1 MHIFFS
7 LNKVKLIDLTLP
19 FVFCSSGFSETIE
32 YVCSYK
38 KTIQTNPYDNKVH
51 VEKNPKLAN
60 YKQNIIVD
68 LKMERVTRIYSFD
81 RWDGEKNIREN
92 KEITS
97 PISKASRDLG
107 VPNKLIYW
115 HEETLGKKGI
125 HDGQV
130 SIFALA
136 TWTRTTLTRSYISV
150 ISAYDTHYDCK
161 IKEASLILQS

>member
-1 MHIFFS
+1 MYKIFR
-7 LNKVKLIDLTLP
+7 LNKLTKIILVTLP
-19 FVFCSSGFSETIE
+19 VVFCSSGISETIE

-38 KTIQTNPYDNKVH
+38 KTILTNPYDNKVH

-60 YKQNIIVD
+60 YKQNIIVN
-68 LKMERVTRIYSFD
+68 LKTERVTRAYSYD
-81 RWDGEKNIREN
+81 RWDGEKNIKEK

-97 PISKASRDLG
+97 PVSKASRDLG

-125 HDGQV
+125 YDGQV
-130 SIFALA
+130 SVFALA

-161 IKEASLILQS
+161 IKDA

>member
-1 MHIFFS
+1 MHTFFI
-7 LNKVKLIDLTLP
+7 LNKVKKIFLLTLTI
-19 FVFCSSGFSETIE
+19 VFCEGGISETIE

-51 VEKNPKLAN
+51 VEKNPKLVN

-68 LKMERVTRIYSFD
+68 LKTKRVTREYSYD
-81 RWDGEKNIREN
+81 TWNGEENIRE
-92 KEITS
+92 KKRVTS

-125 HDGQV
+125 YDGQV
-130 SIFALA
+130 SVFALA
-136 TWTRTTLTRSYISV
+136 TWTRTTLIRSYISV

-161 IKEASLILQS
+161 IKDTK

>member
-1 MHIFFS
+1 MYTFFC
-7 LNKVKLIDLTLP
+7 LNKVKKILLPTLLI
-19 FVFCSSGFSETIE
+19 VFCSSGVSRTIE

-51 VEKNPKLAN
+51 VEKNPKLVN

-68 LKMERVTRIYSFD
+68 LKTERVTREYAYD
-81 RWDGEKNIREN
+81 TWNGEKNIREN
-92 KEITS
+92 KRVTS

-125 HDGQV
+125 YDGQV

-150 ISAYDTHYDCK
+150 ITAYDTHYDCK
-161 IKEASLILQS
+161 IKDAK

>member
-7 LNKVKLIDLTLP
+7 LNKVTIIALTLP
-19 FVFCSSGFSETIE
+19 FVFCSSGLSETIE

-38 KTIQTNPYDNKVH
+38 KTIQTNPYDTKVH

-68 LKMERVTRIYSFD
+68 LKTERVTRAYSYD
-81 RWDGEKNIREN
+81 RWDGEKNIREH

-97 PISKASRDLG
+97 PISKASRELG
-107 VPNKLIYW
+107 IPNKLIYW
-115 HEETLGKKGI
+115 HEETFGKKGI
-125 HDGQV
+125 YDGQV

-161 IKEASLILQS
+161 IKEAK

>member
-7 LNKVKLIDLTLP
+7 LNKVKVIFLTLP
-19 FVFCSSGFSETIE
+19 FVYCSSGFSETIE

-68 LKMERVTRIYSFD
+68 IKMERVTRIYSFD

-97 PISKASRDLG
+97 PISKASRELG
-107 VPNKLIYW
+107 IPNKLNY
-115 HEETLGKKGI
+115 
-125 HDGQV
+125 
-130 SIFALA
+130 
-136 TWTRTTLTRSYISV
+136 
-150 ISAYDTHYDCK
+150 
-161 IKEASLILQS
+161 

>member
-1 MHIFFS
+1 MYTYFS
-7 LNKVKLIDLTLP
+7 LNKLP
-19 FVFCSSGFSETIE
+19 NIIFVILPVVFCGSGISETIE
-32 YVCSYK
+32 YVCSYQ
-38 KTIQTNPYDNKVH
+38 KTILTNPYDNKVH

-60 YKQNIIVD
+60 YKQKVIVN
-68 LKMERVTRIYSFD
+68 LKTERVTREYSYD
-81 RWDGEKNIREN
+81 NWDGEKNIREI
-92 KEITS
+92 KEVTS

-125 HDGQV
+125 YDGQV
-130 SIFALA
+130 SVFALA

-161 IKEASLILQS
+161 IKDVK

>member
-1 MHIFFS
+1 M
-7 LNKVKLIDLTLP
+7 
-19 FVFCSSGFSETIE
+19 
-32 YVCSYK
+32 
-38 KTIQTNPYDNKVH
+38 
-51 VEKNPKLAN
+51 AN

-68 LKMERVTRIYSFD
+68 LKTERVTREYSYD

-125 HDGQV
+125 YDGQV
-130 SIFALA
+130 SVFALA

-161 IKEASLILQS
+161 IKDTK

>member
-1 MHIFFS
+1 MYTFFS
-7 LNKVKLIDLTLP
+7 LNKVKKIVLITLP
-19 FVFCSSGFSETIE
+19 VVCCTSGSSETIG

-68 LKMERVTRIYSFD
+68 LKTKRVTREYSYD
-81 RWDGEKNIREN
+81 TWNGEKNIRE
-92 KEITS
+92 KKRVTS

-125 HDGQV
+125 YDGQV
-130 SIFALA
+130 SVFALA

-150 ISAYDTHYDCK
+150 ITAYDTHYDCK
-161 IKEASLILQS
+161 IKDAK

>member
-1 MHIFFS
+1 MYTFFS
-7 LNKVKLIDLTLP
+7 LNKVKKIVLITLP
-19 FVFCSSGFSETIE
+19 VVCCNSGNSETIG

-51 VEKNPKLAN
+51 VEKNPKLVN
-60 YKQNIIVD
+60 FKQNITVD
-68 LKMERVTRIYSFD
+68 FKTERVTREYSYD
-81 RWDGEKNIREN
+81 TWNGEKNIREN
-92 KEITS
+92 KRVTS

-125 HDGQV
+125 YDGQV
-130 SIFALA
+130 SVFALA

-150 ISAYDTHYDCK
+150 ISAYDTHYDCE
-161 IKEASLILQS
+161 IKDAK

>member
-1 MHIFFS
+1 MHTFFS
-7 LNKVKLIDLTLP
+7 LNKVKKLVLLILP
-19 FVFCSSGFSETIE
+19 VIFCGSGISDTIE

-68 LKMERVTRIYSFD
+68 LKTKRVTREYSYD
-81 RWDGEKNIREN
+81 TWNGEKNIRE
-92 KEITS
+92 KKRVTS

-125 HDGQV
+125 FDGQV
-130 SIFALA
+130 SVFALA

-161 IKEASLILQS
+161 IKDAK

>member
-1 MHIFFS
+1 MYTIFR
-7 LNKVKLIDLTLP
+7 LNKLTKIILVTLP
-19 FVFCSSGFSETIE
+19 VVFCSSGISETIE

-38 KTIQTNPYDNKVH
+38 KTILTNPYDNKVH

-68 LKMERVTRIYSFD
+68 LKTERVTRAYSYD
-81 RWDGEKNIREN
+81 RWDGEKNIKEK

-97 PISKASRDLG
+97 PVSKASRDLG

-125 HDGQV
+125 YDGQV
-130 SIFALA
+130 SVFALA

-161 IKEASLILQS
+161 IKDA

>member
-7 LNKVKLIDLTLP
+7 LNKVKIIVLTLP

-60 YKQNIIVD
+60 YKQNVVVD

-125 HDGQV
+125 YDGQV

-161 IKEASLILQS
+161 IKEAK

>member
-7 LNKVKLIDLTLP
+7 LNKVKIIFLTLP
-19 FVFCSSGFSETIE
+19 FVFCSSGFSETVE

-68 LKMERVTRIYSFD
+68 LTTERVTREYSYD
-81 RWDGEKNIREN
+81 TWNGEKNIREN
-92 KEITS
+92 KRVTS

-125 HDGQV
+125 YDGQV
-130 SIFALA
+130 SVFALA

-161 IKEASLILQS
+161 IKDTK

>member
-1 MHIFFS
+1 MHTFFI
-7 LNKVKLIDLTLP
+7 LNKVKKIFLLTLTI
-19 FVFCSSGFSETIE
+19 VFCDSGISETIE

-68 LKMERVTRIYSFD
+68 LKTKRVTREYSYD
-81 RWDGEKNIREN
+81 TWNGEKNIRE
-92 KEITS
+92 KKRVTS

-125 HDGQV
+125 YDGQV
-130 SIFALA
+130 SVFALA

-150 ISAYDTHYDCK
+150 ITAYDTHYDCK
-161 IKEASLILQS
+161 IKDTK

>member
-1 MHIFFS
+1 MHIFFN
-7 LNKVKLIDLTLP
+7 LNKVKIIVLTLP
-19 FVFCSSGFSETIE
+19 FVFCGSGFSDTIE
-32 YVCSYK
+32 YVCSYN

-68 LKMERVTRIYSFD
+68 LKTERVTRAYSYD
-81 RWDGEKNIREN
+81 RWDGEKNIKEK

-97 PISKASRDLG
+97 PVSKASRDLG

-125 HDGQV
+125 YDGQV
-130 SIFALA
+130 SIFSLA

-161 IKEASLILQS
+161 IKEAK

>member
-1 MHIFFS
+1 MHIFFN
-7 LNKVKLIDLTLP
+7 LNKVKIIVLTLP

-68 LKMERVTRIYSFD
+68 LKTERVTRAYSYD

-97 PISKASRDLG
+97 PSQK
-107 VPNKLIYW
+107 
-115 HEETLGKKGI
+115 
-125 HDGQV
+125 QV
-130 SIFALA
+130 EIWGPKQVNLLA
-136 TWTRTTLTRSYISV
+136 
-150 ISAYDTHYDCK
+150 
-161 IKEASLILQS
+161 